1 MTPPLACESRVLPYE
16 VGEDAL
22 SLSFE
27 RALGPGGVRVLP
39 VRLLKRGDRSS
50 LGGSSGIRL
59 SISGSIRFVKVAG
72 EDEGIGLVTVG
83 GGKVC

>member
-1 MTPPLACESRVLPYE
+1 MRF
-16 VGEDAL
+16 L
-22 SLSFE
+22 SPSNGLWDQ
-27 RALGPGGVRVLP
+27 GGVRVLP